1 MVRIFSRLSS
11 VFAAVVAASLAL
23 PVTAEA
29 TTVIVSEPGTMSLLA
44 LGVAAAAIV
53 ALRKR
58 RK

>member
-1 MVRIFSRLSS
+1 MKSASLRLAALAALLTP
-11 VFAAVVAASLAL
+11 FAAY
-23 PVTAEA
+23 A
-29 TTVIVSEPGTMSLLA
+29 TTIVVSEPGMTSLLA